1 MTKYVELEAE
11 EQALLDSYERDE
23 WQSISVLQE
32 KSQQDQ
38 VCAIA
43 ALEAIW
49 LVSIVLPK
57 EDLKAIRQKAAEA
70 GVSHQILIT
79 NIVHEFVT
87 GHLVE
92 KASA

>member
-1 MTKYVELEAE
+1 MTKNVALEAE

-32 KSQQDQ
+32 KSQQYQ
-38 VCAIA
+38 VYAIA
-43 ALEAIW
+43 ALEAIG

-79 NIVHEFVT
+79 NIVREFVT